1 MLTQQ
6 KNIVELWIGSSVLM
20 AVLLVMICTGCQR
33 FRFKPLFA
41 RNVVTEQVAPTPP
54 TYQTF
59 VSPRFWSN
67 RPNRI
72 LMIESGQNNGN
83 YEESRKLIA
92 ELATQIRAS
101 GAFEVV
107 TPEVRLH
114 STPDNILHGRFDE
127 REIAYLS
134 RSHSADAIALVRVND
149 LQAHGSLRTSAT
161 VAVIDCQETVV
172 TFGLDGAWDTA
183 NLNTKNQFEQF
194 VSGRTMTN
202 GPSIYYRS
210 PSQLLA
216 FVASQ
221 IAVEMQSA
229 R

>member
-1 MLTQQ
+1 M
-6 KNIVELWIGSSVLM
+6 
-20 AVLLVMICTGCQR
+20 
-33 FRFKPLFA
+33 
-41 RNVVTEQVAPTPP
+41 
-54 TYQTF
+54 
-59 VSPRFWSN
+59 
-67 RPNRI
+67 
-72 LMIESGQNNGN
+72 
-83 YEESRKLIA
+83 
-92 ELATQIRAS
+92 
-101 GAFEVV
+101 
-107 TPEVRLH
+107 
-114 STPDNILHGRFDE
+114 
-127 REIAYLS
+127 
-134 RSHSADAIALVRVND
+134 
-149 LQAHGSLRTSAT
+149 
-161 VAVIDCQETVV
+161 